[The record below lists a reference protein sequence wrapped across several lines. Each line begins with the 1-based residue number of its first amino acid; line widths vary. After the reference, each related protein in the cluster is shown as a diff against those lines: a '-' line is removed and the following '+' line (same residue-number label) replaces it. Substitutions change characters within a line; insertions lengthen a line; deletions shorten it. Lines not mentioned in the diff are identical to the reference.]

1 MTGGLERM
9 QMDLNLTYYWPF
21 IKLGATDVWRH
32 KTRSFLTMLGM
43 VFGVG
48 SVIAMLAVGE
58 GASHQALE
66 SIKRLGSQNI
76 MVSSVKPAA
85 SVSAG
90 SAQAT
95 QMDVYGLL
103 DEDDARIRET
113 VPGVADTVPARMVRR
128 AARFNDRALDL
139 RVVETV
145 PSWFEVVRRPVLAGR
160 VLKKEDCDARATAHD
175 NQARANVCVLTEFG
189 VRHLL
194 AGEKVV
200 GQHIRLGSALF
211 EVVGIVKNEESGNVR
226 APDSDADVYISMEA
240 GRRIFGIASIRW
252 ISGTRQGEKLEL
264 SEIIVRMRSTADV
277 EPGAKAIDSMLRRF
291 HKKPDFKIDVPLSLL
306 REAEK
311 TKRTYNIV
319 LGAIAGISLLVGG
332 IGIMNIMLASVTER
346 TKEIG
351 IRRAIGARKSRIV
364 VQFLIN
370 TCVLSITGGA
380 VGVAVGVAIPFA
392 ITFFSGMP
400 TLIRLYSM
408 ALAFGISV
416 GTGVVFGLYPA
427 LRAASLDPIEALRH
441 E

>member
-1 MTGGLERM
+1 MQGLSF
-9 QMDLNLTYYWPF
+9 YWPF
-21 IKLGATDVWRH
+21 IRLGVTDVWRH

-76 MVSSVKPAA
+76 MVNSVKPT
-85 SVSAG
+85 SDESTSSSATRG
-90 SAQAT
+90 ARLA
-95 QMDVYGLL
+95 VYGLL
-103 DEDDARIRET
+103 NDDETRINET
-113 VPGVADTVPARMVRR
+113 VPGVEKTVPARMVRR
-128 AARFNDRALDL
+128 NARFNERQLEL
-139 RVVETV
+139 RVVETI
-145 PSWFEVVRRPVLAGR
+145 PEWFEVVPRPILAGR
-160 VLKKEDCDARATAHD
+160 VLNASDMES
-175 NQARANVCVLTEFG
+175 RANVCVLTEFG
-189 VRHLL
+189 VRKLL
-194 AGEKVV
+194 AAETML
-200 GQHIRLGSALF
+200 GQRVRLGGGVF
-211 EVVGIVKNEESGNVR
+211 EVVGIVKNESGGTVR
-226 APDSDADVYISMEA
+226 APDSDADAYIPMSTAARLFGVANIRYSAGGME
-240 GRRIFGIASIRW
+240 
-252 ISGTRQGEKLEL
+252 GERVEL
-264 SEIIVRMRSTADV
+264 SQIIVKMKDTSVV
-277 EPGAKAIDSMLRRF
+277 EAGAKAIEAMLKRF
-291 HKKPDFKIDVPLSLL
+291 HKKLDFKIDVPLSLL

-370 TCVLSITGGA
+370 TCVLSIGGGLA
-380 VGVAVGVAIPFA
+380 GLVVGVTIPIL
-392 ITFFSGMP
+392 ITFFTQMP
-400 TLIRLYSM
+400 TVIQPYSM
-408 ALAFGISV
+408 VLAFGISV
-416 GTGVVFGLYPA
+416 GIGIVFGLYPA

>member
-1 MTGGLERM
+1 MQGLSF
-9 QMDLNLTYYWPF
+9 YWPF
-21 IKLGATDVWRH
+21 IRLGVTDVWRH

-76 MVSSVKPAA
+76 MVNSVKPT
-85 SVSAG
+85 SDEST
-90 SAQAT
+90 SSTAT
-95 QMDVYGLL
+95 RGARLAVYGLL
-103 DEDDARIRET
+103 NDDEARINET
-113 VPGVADTVPARMVRR
+113 VPGVEKTVPARMVRR
-128 AARFNDRALDL
+128 NARFNERQLEL
-139 RVVETV
+139 RVVETI
-145 PSWFEVVRRPVLAGR
+145 PEWFEVVPRPVLAGR
-160 VLKKEDCDARATAHD
+160 VLNAADVES
-175 NQARANVCVLTEFG
+175 RANVCVLTEFG
-189 VRHLL
+189 VRKLL
-194 AGEKVV
+194 AAETMI
-200 GQHIRLGSALF
+200 GQRVRLGGGVF
-211 EVVGIVKNEESGNVR
+211 EVVGIVKNESGGTVR
-226 APDSDADVYISMEA
+226 APDSDADAYIPMATAARLFGVANIRYSAGGME
-240 GRRIFGIASIRW
+240 
-252 ISGTRQGEKLEL
+252 GERVEL
-264 SEIIVRMRSTADV
+264 SQIIVKMRDTTVV
-277 EPGAKAIDSMLRRF
+277 EAGAKAIEAMLKRF
-291 HKKPDFKIDVPLSLL
+291 HKKQDFKIDVPLSLL

-370 TCVLSITGGA
+370 TCVLSIGGGLA
-380 VGVAVGVAIPFA
+380 GLVVGVTIPVL
-392 ITFFSGMP
+392 ITFFTNMP
-400 TLIRLYSM
+400 TVIQPYSM
-408 ALAFGISV
+408 VLAFGISV
-416 GTGVVFGLYPA
+416 GIGIVFGLYPA